1 MNSTQKSGIGTALRY
16 FLAVDLILSALV
28 ATRVSLLVALGGN
41 FIGAGAGITGTAS
54 VGTWFATFALW
65 AIVQGFIGAIGG
77 FICTIVFGTLF
88 KDVFFQNGGLS
99 PMSKLIGKF
108 AFALALLGSGFAA
121 FMQYGVLASHA
132 VQANTGLNVVSSVLT
147 FVLGTLYGTVALSFI
162 SAVGMIIILGILF
175 ALFGGSKKA

>member
-1 MNSTQKSGIGTALRY
+1 MNSTQKSSIGAALKY
-16 FLAVDLILSALV
+16 LLAVDLILSALV

-41 FIGAGAGITGTAS
+41 FIGAGVGVTSTAS

-77 FICTIVFGTLF
+77 FIGIVVFGTLF
-88 KDVFFQNGGLS
+88 KDVFFQDGGLS
-99 PMSKLIGKF
+99 PISKLIGKG
-108 AFALALLGSGFAA
+108 ALGLAALGSGFGA

-132 VQANTGLNVVSSVLT
+132 VQANTGLNVVGSILT
-147 FVLGTLYGTVALSFI
+147 FVLGTLYGTIALSFI
-162 SAVGMIIILGILF
+162 GAVATIILGTIF